1 MRFFIAF
8 FISLFIYMAL
18 IWLVV
23 TNFSDIK
30 VMPKKRNEHIIKID
44 IRDIPTPKKA
54 LESEALAPN
63 ITRLKPSIPNFI
75 KPKIK
80 KTIKKKKMVKK
91 KPIKKRVIKKKIVK
105 KKPIKKRVIKKRIV
119 KKKPIKKRVIK
130 KRIVKKKPIK
140 KRVIKKRIVKKKPI
154 KKRVVEEQ
162 VVIDNSLL
170 MQSFEVIEPV
180 KEVRRVKPKAN
191 SNDLSSFLSTPS
203 SSVATKSY
211 PNRKIRNLYGSSFHS
226 FTPTQKSFIKDNLN
240 TIQGI
245 TQRILTQ
252 RGYPQGAGRTRQ
264 AGTNVVSF
272 KLHPNGTISHLRLKT
287 RIGYRA
293 LDDNTLSLIRTAY
306 REYPYPST
314 TTQIIFYVTYSIY

>member
-8 FISLFIYMAL
+8 FISLFIYIAL

-91 KPIKKRVIKKKIVK
+91 KPIKKRVIKK
-105 KKPIKKRVIKKRIV
+105 RIV

-162 VVIDNSLL
+162 VVIDNSFL

-180 KEVRRVKPKAN
+180 KEVRRVKPKVK

>member
-1 MRFFIAF
+1 
-8 FISLFIYMAL
+8 MAL
-18 IWLVV
+18 IWLIMA
-23 TNFSDIK
+23 NFSDIK
-30 VMPKKRNEHIIKID
+30 VVPKKRNEHIIKID
-44 IRDIPTPKKA
+44 IRDIPTPKKV
-54 LESEALAPN
+54 LELEAIAPK
-63 ITRLKPSIPNFI
+63 IARLKPSVPNFI
-75 KPKIK
+75 IPEIKKKVAKK
-80 KTIKKKKMVKK
+80 KTIT
-91 KPIKKRVIKKKIVK
+91 KRVV
-105 KKPIKKRVIKKRIV
+105 KKRIV
-119 KKKPIKKRVIK
+119 KKKPIKKRVLKKKIVKKKSIKKRVVK
-130 KRIVKKKPIK
+130 KRIVKKKPTK
-140 KRVIKKRIVKKKPI
+140 KRVI
-154 KKRVVEEQ
+154 EEQ

-180 KEVRRVKPKAN
+180 KEVRRVKPEVN

-226 FTPTQKSFIKDNLN
+226 FTPTQKRFIENNLN

-252 RGYPQGAGRTRQ
+252 RGYPQGAGQTGQ
-264 AGTNVVSF
+264 EGTNIVSF

>member
-1 MRFFIAF
+1 
-8 FISLFIYMAL
+8 MAL
-18 IWLVV
+18 IWLIMA
-23 TNFSDIK
+23 NFSDIK

-44 IRDIPTPKKA
+44 IRDIPTPKKV
-54 LESEALAPN
+54 LESEAIAPK
-63 ITRLKPSIPNFI
+63 IARLKPSVPNLI
-75 KPKIK
+75 KPEIK
-80 KTIKKKKMVKK
+80 KVIKKKIVKK
-91 KPIKKRVIKKKIVK
+91 KPIKKRVVKKRIVKKKPIKKRVVKKKIVK

-119 KKKPIKKRVIK
+119 KKKSIKKRIVK
-130 KRIVKKKPIK
+130 KRIVKKKPTK
-140 KRVIKKRIVKKKPI
+140 KRVI
-154 KKRVVEEQ
+154 EEQ

-180 KEVRRVKPKAN
+180 KEVRRVKPEVN

-226 FTPTQKSFIKDNLN
+226 FTPTQKRFIENNLN

-252 RGYPQGAGRTRQ
+252 RGYPQGAGQTGQ
-264 AGTNVVSF
+264 EGTNIVSF